1 MTNILSLV
9 SGSDFSPRL
18 SGGAT
23 QSSIGD
29 GAFAGLLGESHVRAP
44 IQGGNVAT
52 ISLPTTAS
60 MTALVSRDIASP
72 ISNIEGGTAD
82 LPTTASVT
90 ALVADDVASPIS
102 NFEGETAAPPT
113 GIVTSVPGSRA
124 PQMPDELFALEPIAG
139 DGELITAHD
148 PASTNTHA
156 SADSSALS
164 SSGTEQG
171 DLPTKMAKKAVL
183 IGSTVQN
190 AAKDPLV
197 DTSSSLDVA
206 ATVEEGKPEQAK
218 AGAESIS
225 ETEKTGRSLKSGRTK
240 SDPSAD
246 GLLASAF
253 PTAAPIEAAKQ
264 NQPRHEDGES
274 FEAGEDAS
282 QKSKLSSDRAAP
294 RTGNAQANPRAM
306 AVSAQLATDG
316 VPSEFARH
324 LASDGGNGASSIVAT
339 SGAATVHGS
348 TTSAEAIRLPSHT
361 SPADT
366 VIAARAGQIGKDLA
380 VEIAKH
386 SKDGRDSL
394 TIRLDPAELG
404 RIHVRM
410 HFDDQG
416 SLRAHVTAE
425 SHAALD
431 MLRRDSQDLARA
443 LGDAGVRTDAQSFR
457 FDGRG
462 QDGSQQG
469 QRHAQA
475 WQQHDAHGHTG
486 EHLPEEPIYRRL
498 RTNGA
503 VDLFA

>member
-1 MTNILSLV
+1 MTNFLSLV

-23 QSSIGD
+23 QCSGGD
-29 GAFAGLLGESHVRAP
+29 GAFAGLLGDSPGGVP
-44 IQGGNVAT
+44 MQGGKVAN
-52 ISLPTTAS
+52 ISMQTTAS
-60 MTALVSRDIASP
+60 MTALVA
-72 ISNIEGGTAD
+72 N
-82 LPTTASVT
+82 
-90 ALVADDVASPIS
+90 DVAGPVATIGGIDTAG
-102 NFEGETAAPPT
+102 GETTNLITAT
-113 GIVTSVPGSRA
+113 VTSDPGTGERI
-124 PQMPDELFALEPIAG
+124 ALESKAG
-139 DGELITAHD
+139 DGELITAGD
-148 PASTNTHA
+148 PANTNALGSAASST
-156 SADSSALS
+156 LS
-164 SSGTEQG
+164 SSSKEQSG
-171 DLPTKMAKKAVL
+171 AQSKIAGKTVL
-183 IGSTVQN
+183 IESTDKN
-190 AAKDPLV
+190 LAEGPLMDP
-197 DTSSSLDVA
+197 SLNVEVA
-206 ATVEEGKPEQAK
+206 ATEGEGEPEQAK
-218 AGAESIS
+218 DEAQSTS
-225 ETEKTGRSLKSGRTK
+225 ETNKAGRLLKSRPTK

-246 GLLASAF
+246 GLVVSAF
-253 PTAAPIEAAKQ
+253 PPAVPVAAGKQ
-264 NQPRHEDGES
+264 QQSSHKDGET
-274 FEAGEDAS
+274 FEVGEDVS
-282 QKSKLSSDRAAP
+282 VSENSPGDRAAP
-294 RTGNAQANPRAM
+294 KTGHAQAAPRAM
-306 AVSAQLATDG
+306 AVSAQAATDG
-316 VPSEFARH
+316 MPGEFAPH
-324 LASDGGNGASSIVAT
+324 LASDGGDGTSPIVAGT
-339 SGAATVHGS
+339 GAASEHG
-348 TTSAEAIRLPSHT
+348 APAAIRLPSHT
-361 SPADT
+361 SPTDT

-425 SHAALD
+425 SHAALE

-486 EHLPEEPIYRRL
+486 EPLPEEPVYRRL